1 MEKGKNEYTTPENKL
16 AAPCPNLS
24 ASEPKLANDDG
35 PYLSESEVREQLRTI
50 NLKPGS
56 RLQRSAR
63 YHAYRA
69 GILPDDLLQDAILA
83 AMTSRKCPARL
94 GIEAFIIGI
103 MRSKASKIIE
113 RRERETKLGL
123 GLRSLDQSDFDIAAP
138 DPEEI
143 REQEQR
149 GMICAKLLAAI
160 SEGDPVVEK
169 AIDGLGHGYRGEKL
183 AEFAGV
189 NQDELATV
197 RRRIKRRAVV
207 WRDQL
212 AALDRAA

>member
-16 AAPCPNLS
+16 AALCPNLS

-63 YHAYRA
+63 YHAPRA
-69 GILPDDLLQDAILA
+69 GILPDDLLQAAILA

-94 GIEAFIIGI
+94 GIEPFIIGI
-103 MRSKASKIIE
+103 MRSKASNIIKRSE
-113 RRERETKLGL
+113 RATKLGF
-123 GLRSLDQSDFDIAAP
+123 GLRSLDQSDIDIAAP
-138 DPEEI
+138 DLEEV
-143 REQEQR
+143 REHKER
-149 GMICAKLLAAI
+149 GMICSELLEAI
-160 SEGDPVVEK
+160 SEGDPLVER

-183 AEFAGV
+183 AGFAGI

-207 WRDQL
+207 FSDQL